1 MPEPNVFPYY
11 IRTPRPA
18 PEAVPPGRH
27 DFYTWLAQKL
37 LPRRQIRV
45 EQPKYI
51 YVTSEQMKSQPS
63 AIWNLLDD
71 PPSIQGRPSLA
82 IVDLSTNPYHLM
94 RNIFLQHVSSLS
106 SSWIQGSPSRK
117 VAILLPLLPPHSSL
131 FWHPI
136 TSSKMNLERS
146 NQLVVLGNDGT
157 CRPNELEGD
166 ILLEYS
172 RRQSFA
178 GDDLIKMLDD
188 RIVRKLGH
196 FKLDSDEDPYCTEY
210 YFETDAAE
218 REIGELVIQW
228 VEEHIRP
235 RLQGKNFTLVSHG
248 NPSESFHTAVAGAA
262 ATLNCRFVSL
272 SGSASFL
279 GEDIDNEVALVFNV
293 IHTGQTFSDVV
304 KRLRLNGVSLAHE
317 ALAIM
322 STDPGLNLDP
332 GLPSLRPLCRRDR
345 QKIARS
351 ACPQCR
357 IMLPH
362 SDPKNEAQIEIPHSI
377 CGASCH
383 AAAGIPRGL
392 DRVRTELF

>member
-1 MPEPNVFPYY
+1 MWPCFTASYTPRWPRSLSRSSEISSDHQSLLAPSSRHGCPFTMPEPNVFPYY

-45 EQPKYI
+45 EKPKYI

-106 SSWIQGSPSRK
+106 SRWVQGSPSRK

-172 RRQSFA
+172 RRQTLLATINKDA
-178 GDDLIKMLDD
+178 G
-188 RIVRKLGH
+188 
-196 FKLDSDEDPYCTEY
+196 
-210 YFETDAAE
+210 
-218 REIGELVIQW
+218 
-228 VEEHIRP
+228 
-235 RLQGKNFTLVSHG
+235 
-248 NPSESFHTAVAGAA
+248 
-262 ATLNCRFVSL
+262 
-272 SGSASFL
+272 
-279 GEDIDNEVALVFNV
+279 
-293 IHTGQTFSDVV
+293 
-304 KRLRLNGVSLAHE
+304 
-317 ALAIM
+317 
-322 STDPGLNLDP
+322 
-332 GLPSLRPLCRRDR
+332 
-345 QKIARS
+345 
-351 ACPQCR
+351 
-357 IMLPH
+357 
-362 SDPKNEAQIEIPHSI
+362 
-377 CGASCH
+377 
-383 AAAGIPRGL
+383 
-392 DRVRTELF
+392 